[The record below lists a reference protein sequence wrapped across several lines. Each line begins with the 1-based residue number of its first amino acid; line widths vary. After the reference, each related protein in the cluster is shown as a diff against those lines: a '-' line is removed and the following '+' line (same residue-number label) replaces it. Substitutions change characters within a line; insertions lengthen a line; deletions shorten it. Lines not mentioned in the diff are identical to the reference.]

1 MYFNSGI
8 DDMLP
13 ALNDLAV
20 CLHYGMHMQTHDVLM
35 SWRHG
40 RRNFK
45 DTNPLLSSSLVIFVG
60 GGEAIL

>member
-1 MYFNSGI
+1 
-8 DDMLP
+8 MLP

-20 CLHYGMHMQTHDVLM
+20 SLHYGMHMQTHDVLM
-35 SWRHG
+35 GWRHG